1 MEQRIFEFIKYCYS
15 DSLTEEIP
23 ELNYQ
28 LFTIS
33 LKSMLPFENKIG
45 CKFDERRYSDEIKT
59 LRYYINGEDELV
71 INKIKQNK
79 PLIALDNLIEYK
91 IIPIVISNVLWE
103 NIINEV
109 LKCVVF
115 YTYSKESI
123 LEAIALSSLLHEY
136 IENNSTDKDCL
147 HEITKKRIIEF
158 SIKDFFKDNFSV
170 PAKNSYIINF
180 ERDRISYIMKDNIF
194 DRSSIS
200 DKKITKYV
208 LYNDRGFSPENTQAF
223 SEKDAKDAFITDS
236 NNTNLLNL
244 GSYLYKLRKG
254 ILDPRKIKYNPDD
267 NIDLKI
273 YTEKESFTHPILGK
287 CLVIKRTENMAIVKT
302 KTGNIK
308 VKRVKPVHSI

>member
-1 MEQRIFEFIKYCYS
+1 MMEQRIFEFIKYCYS

-45 CKFDERRYSDEIKT
+45 CKFDEHRYSDEIKT

-79 PLIALDNLIEYK
+79 PLITPDNLIEYK
-91 IIPIVISNVLWE
+91 IIPIVMSNVLWE

-136 IENNSTDKDCL
+136 IENNSIDKDYL

-194 DRSSIS
+194 DRTSIT

-208 LYNDRGFSPENTQAF
+208 LYYDRANTQAY
-223 SEKDAKDAFITDS
+223 SEEDAKDVFITDS

-244 GSYLYKLRKG
+244 SSYLYKLRKG
-254 ILDPRKIKYNPDD
+254 ILDPRKIRYNSDD

-273 YTEKESFTHPILGK
+273 YTGKGSFTHPVLGK
-287 CLVIKRTENMAIVKT
+287 CLVIKRTENMVIVKT
-302 KTGNIK
+302 KIGNI
-308 VKRVKPVHSI
+308 RVKPVSLLCE